1 MTIYAN
7 ITGWDRALSVNQIR
21 NLHSL
26 AKQQMERIVAVLT
39 KQSTPTFKSAFDF
52 LDEFGKALHEGS
64 FPEFAAGF
72 PGHVVVNDETSV
84 DESNI
89 TVTSTTSKSGV
100 SKVMFNSQMQ
110 CNSKQRSSHLAKKD
124 IQSAKRAHG
133 AFFFSPPPKSPGLTY
148 KQQQRLDRATKIR
161 ASRTAAKRLAESECP
176 ISFEDVQKLLS
187 DGYSWSSA
195 RSTMDELKLK
205 TCDVQGPVEVR
216 LLQAG
221 ESMPAVTSLL
231 DMGKIDED
239 KRSIPYDVDESR
251 VYVAYWKEFGCI
263 SHDQLIVMER
273 IIAVKNTLRDVGSTL
288 DWIEDV
294 NWKEG
299 SLTAIGG
306 PFNDEHMLS
315 KAERKGAV
323 MSMPL
328 CTKYLNTEATSGAS
342 LLVYRQDMWLISTC
356 MITAMMYMQRAY
368 ECVGIVNP
376 AFYHSKSSAD
386 KISYLGVCI
395 GMIFD
400 VDHIITLTTRPPS
413 RLA

>member
-1 MTIYAN
+1 
-7 ITGWDRALSVNQIR
+7 
-21 NLHSL
+21 
-26 AKQQMERIVAVLT
+26 MERIVAVLT

-52 LDEFGKALHEGS
+52 LDEFGKALHEGR

-110 CNSKQRSSHLAKKD
+110 CNSKQRSSHLAKID

-176 ISFEDVQKLLS
+176 IIFEDVQKLLS
-187 DGYSWSSA
+187 DGAGGSLIVASGGIHACCDKLA
-195 RSTMDELKLK
+195 RH
-205 TCDVQGPVEVR
+205 
-216 LLQAG
+216 G
-221 ESMPAVTSLL
+221 E
-231 DMGKIDED
+231 IDEA
-239 KRSIPYDVDESR
+239 KRSIPYDVDESG

-263 SHDQLIVMER
+263 SHDQLILMER

-299 SLTAIGG
+299 GLTAIGG

-342 LLVYRQDMWLISTC
+342 LLVYRQDMWLNSTC

-376 AFYHSKSSAD
+376 AFYHSKSSVD
-386 KISYLGVCI
+386 KI
-395 GMIFD
+395 
-400 VDHIITLTTRPPS
+400 
-413 RLA
+413 RLASAFRPFDSTKRRVIGVLNVAGLHWVVYYIDRDAHVCYTFDPLQGKVSKMTSAIREIIEP

>member
-1 MTIYAN
+1 MCETVLPPYNSIAQRWMRGCPVNDIAAGEVSEGDVN
-7 ITGWDRALSVNQIR
+7 ITSVERPVRAKA
-21 NLHSL
+21 LHGNDKYSL

-39 KQSTPTFKSAFDF
+39 KQSTPTFKSALDF
-52 LDEFGKALHEGS
+52 LDEFGKALHEGR

-89 TVTSTTSKSGV
+89 AVTSTTSKSGV
-100 SKVMFNSQMQ
+100 TFNSQMQ

-124 IQSAKRAHG
+124 TQSANG

-148 KQQQRLDRATKIR
+148 KQQRRLDRATKIR

-187 DGYSWSSA
+187 DGYTWSSA
-195 RSTMDELKLK
+195 RSTMEELKLK

-231 DMGKIDED
+231 DMGKIDEA
-239 KRSIPYDVDESR
+239 KRSIPYDVDESG

-294 NWKEG
+294 NWKGG

-306 PFNDEHMLS
+306 PFNDEHMMSKVRSPVTEFDTEWSTELS
-315 KAERKGAV
+315 YSQSLQKCYGSATINV
-323 MSMPL
+323 
-328 CTKYLNTEATSGAS
+328 TEK
-342 LLVYRQDMWLISTC
+342 LTC
-356 MITAMMYMQRAY
+356 F
-368 ECVGIVNP
+368 V
-376 AFYHSKSSAD
+376 
-386 KISYLGVCI
+386 
-395 GMIFD
+395 
-400 VDHIITLTTRPPS
+400 
-413 RLA
+413 